1 MTTYIDMI
9 YEGITLNGKTYNLVV
24 EEEIRQ
30 FNSYSFAL
38 VEAVAEDAERIHL
51 GSFDTD
57 QYDMAAAEFYA
68 KDGKYSDTA
77 PVGEGDGDKLL
88 TQEEFARGSAF
99 TDAQLE
105 VEHFEIPKGV
115 PEEAIKALR
124 EYIERELYSAGRG
137 FVEAYAQN
145 RKEEEE
151 QGA

>member
-1 MTTYIDMI
+1 
-9 YEGITLNGKTYNLVV
+9 
-24 EEEIRQ
+24 
-30 FNSYSFAL
+30 
-38 VEAVAEDAERIHL
+38 
-51 GSFDTD
+51 
-57 QYDMAAAEFYA
+57 MAAAEFYA

-88 TQEEFARGSAF
+88 TPEEFARGSAF

-105 VEHFEIPKGV
+105 VDNFEIPNGV

-124 EYIERELYSAGRG
+124 EYIERELYSAGSN